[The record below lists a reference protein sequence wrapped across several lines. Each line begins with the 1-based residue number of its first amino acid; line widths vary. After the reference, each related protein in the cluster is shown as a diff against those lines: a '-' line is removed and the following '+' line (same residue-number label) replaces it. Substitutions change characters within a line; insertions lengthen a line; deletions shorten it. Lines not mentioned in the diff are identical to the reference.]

1 MTIKRILI
9 IILCAVILMLTA
21 CQSTPDVE
29 YVVNKGDNVA
39 EERINATALPTS
51 APIPTDSG
59 GTQPPA
65 VIDTSSPWTDAA
77 GQAIFPERW
86 EDHIKTQYKEMI
98 VSADVI
104 TNGMESYP
112 VQLVRKRNLSSE
124 DIYKAA
130 EYLFKNVTG
139 WRRGTKPSKEFLLDA
154 VEYVA
159 VSDLTEEEKND
170 QLDFLNDLLSRTSVS
185 DADIIPIESA
195 SEIPS
200 PEYGALI
207 FTENGGGSMFIQ
219 DGILEIQTNL
229 CSVVQHKRGWLNDP
243 DAPVITPE
251 ISLDEAKA
259 KAREYFDALGTEG
272 FELYFTDE
280 ARCVNAYSTEVIDMG
295 WELSFVRSFGYV
307 PYSVS
312 QYDVSDT
319 GLFDFGQSGKWDSV
333 TDFSEPIREEK
344 IDLYVSSRGIE
355 MVSMTNPY
363 EVLATV
369 NENVQLYDFDELT
382 KRIMLLFT
390 AAISKPFQSEGYYV
404 IEQMILTV
412 VPQPKKDSSDY
423 YMMPV
428 WVCKIGEYV
437 SIGDGLGV
445 SPFYIPGDQVFDGWL
460 TVAFNAIDGTRVSLP
475 KG

>member
-1 MTIKRILI
+1 MKMKQITAYILLAAMLF
-9 IILCAVILMLTA
+9 LCG
-21 CQSTPDVE
+21 CQPTPDVE
-29 YVVNKGDNVA
+29 YVVNKGDNRA
-39 EERINATALPTS
+39 EEIINATALPTS
-51 APIPTDSG
+51 APIPTDSVE
-59 GTQPPA
+59 TQQPA

-77 GQAIFPERW
+77 GQAVFPERW

-98 VSADVI
+98 ISADVI
-104 TNGMESYP
+104 TGGIESYP
-112 VQLVRKRNLSSE
+112 VRLVRKNGYSDA
-124 DIYKAA
+124 DIYKVA
-130 EYLFKNVTG
+130 EYLFHDVTG
-139 WRRGTKPSKEFLLDA
+139 WRRGTRPTRQDLMDA
-154 VEYVA
+154 MEYA
-159 VSDLTEEEKND
+159 AASDMTEQEKDD
-170 QLDFLNDLLSRTSVS
+170 QLEALRFELESTSDS
-185 DADIIPIESA
+185 NSEITPCESVYD
-195 SEIPS
+195 IPS
-200 PEYGALI
+200 PEYGAAV
-207 FTENGGGSMFIQ
+207 FTETGGGMMSLRNGSIYV
-219 DGILEIQTNL
+219 ITNL
-229 CSVVQHKRGWLNDP
+229 NCAVQYKSGFGNDP
-243 DAPVITPE
+243 DMPDFTPE
-251 ISLDEAKA
+251 ISLDEAKDA
-259 KAREYFDALGTEG
+259 AREFFGYMGIEG
-272 FELYFTDE
+272 FDLYFSDE
-280 ARCVNAYSTEVIDMG
+280 ARCVNGWSTEVIDKG
-295 WELSFVRSFGYV
+295 WKLSFIRSFGYL
-307 PYSVS
+307 PFSVS
-312 QYDVSDT
+312 QYNAYD
-319 GLFDFGQSGKWDSV
+319 GEAFDFGGKWDSA
-333 TDFSEPIREEK
+333 TELSEPIREEK

-445 SPFYIPGDQVFDGWL
+445 SPFYIPGEQVFDGWL